1 MVLKQNSHSFGVL
14 IISISKMDHPAVG
27 LGQCGELQTV
37 VEEINRNR
45 VTSVTRK
52 KEGVCKSM
60 RTAPASV
67 QRVHL

>member
-45 VTSVTRK
+45 LTSVTWK

-60 RTAPASV
+60 RTAPACV
-67 QRVHL
+67 QRLHL